1 MKTQELLEILD
12 KITPFESAEKW
23 DNIGLLVGNKNS
35 EIGKNIY
42 LSLDLT
48 IDIINKVE
56 KNSTIIT
63 HHPLLFKSFN
73 TINYNSYYGRILKEL
88 INKNITYIALHTNY
102 DKEILNNYFA
112 KDVLQM
118 TNIQQD
124 NFLIK
129 GHFQTN
135 DLEDNKIQTFKK
147 VREIKNFILENSS
160 LKHTVKNKEI
170 KYVEISQKKEL
181 KNIGICC
188 GSGGS
193 LLQEAI
199 DNDIDVLITG
209 DITHHI
215 AMEAKDMDIGL
226 IDITH
231 FHSEKHFAESLYQQL
246 YDFNENQDILSS
258 LKFEFKKFNIKIID
272 SKNPFSI

>member
-1 MKTQELLEILD
+1 MKTQELLEILEE
-12 KITPFESAEKW
+12 IVPFELAEKW
-23 DNIGLLVGNKNS
+23 DNIGLLVGDKNQ

-48 IDIINKVE
+48 MEIIAKV
-56 KNSTIIT
+56 KKDSTIIT
-63 HHPLLFKSFN
+63 HHPLMFKSFN
-73 TINYNSYYGRILKEL
+73 TIDYNSYYGKMLKEL
-88 INKNITYIALHTNY
+88 IKKNITYISLHTNY
-102 DKEILNNYFA
+102 DKKILNDYFA
-112 KDVLQM
+112 QDILQM

-129 GHFQTN
+129 GNFQKL

-147 VREIKNFILENSS
+147 VKDIKSFILENSS

-170 KYVEISQKKEL
+170 KYVEIDQKKEL
-181 KNIGICC
+181 KNIGVCC
-188 GSGGS
+188 GAGSS
-193 LLQEAI
+193 LLQDAI

-209 DITHHI
+209 DITHHV
-215 AMEAKDMDIGL
+215 AMEARDMGLGL

-231 FHSEKHFAESLYQQL
+231 FHSEKHFAESLYQEL

-258 LKFEFKKFNIKIID
+258 LEFEFEKFNIEIMD